1 MLILPGSGYLLLA
14 TNTGARLGFMLAFA
28 GFTGFMVII
37 GTVWWVYGIGPKG
50 PSPIWESEVVAV
62 GDLANSNA
70 ETLQGFPE
78 GWKSVEPTDPAV
90 ADAQPVVDGALTG
103 GEGGGGP
110 FKASSEYVV
119 TAAHEKGGET
129 SGPLGLDF
137 RPFDVFH
144 AAHYLAVEVRPVV
157 HQDEGRRSARA
168 QAGTGS
174 EQGHGDGGD
183 GPQPGLQAAEPRA
196 WPRSPRCC
204 CSCSSAT
211 SSTSGTRRPWPSADK
226 VARLCRPVARRS
238 YMAESQMARYRTG
251 RKWPST
257 FRSWSC

>member
-1 MLILPGSGYLLLA
+1 MGL
-14 TNTGARLGFMLAFA
+14 RHRRQ
-28 GFTGFMVII
+28 
-37 GTVWWVYGIGPKG
+37 G

-70 ETLQGFPE
+70 ATLQGFPE

-144 AAHYLAVEVRPVV
+144 AAHYLAVEVRPVL
-157 HQDEGRRSARA
+157 HQEKVEGQPAPKPAPDPSKDTVTVVMVRNLGSKRLNPAVATISALLLFLLVCYQLHVR
-168 QAGTGS
+168 
-174 EQGHGDGGD
+174 
-183 GPQPGLQAAEPRA
+183 
-196 WPRSPRCC
+196 
-204 CSCSSAT
+204 
-211 SSTSGTRRPWPSADK
+211 DK
-226 VARLCRPVARRS
+226 EA
-238 YMAESQMARYRTG
+238 MAKRG
-251 RKWPST
+251 
-257 FRSWSC
+257 